1 MKLKKNQLKRTK
13 DLKKIESNWLTR
25 KTCDPGHETIITP
38 YKARKKIQIKFSINS
53 ILKDEVEFF

>member
-38 YKARKKIQIKFSINS
+38 YKAKKKNSNQILNQ
-53 ILKDEVEFF
+53 LKTEG